1 MDGYI
6 LRETVHIT
14 KQRHT
19 GQLILIPRPCGLG
32 MRLVNGTLI
41 VHSLVPRPS
50 ITANMDTVEGLVKL
64 QRRNDVRWTSGGVAL
79 LVNCSANAC
88 TA

>member
-50 ITANMDTVEGLVKL
+50 ITANMDTVEGLV
-64 QRRNDVRWTSGGVAL
+64 NSYVEMTSGGRLEAWHFW
-79 LVNCSANAC
+79 
-88 TA
+88 